1 MPNGGRSNITDAGI
15 RPNNAGDAIEDDDDA
30 AVDGGRG
37 GEEAAGGEV
46 GE

>member
-15 RPNNAGDAIEDDDDA
+15 RPNNAGDAIEDDDA